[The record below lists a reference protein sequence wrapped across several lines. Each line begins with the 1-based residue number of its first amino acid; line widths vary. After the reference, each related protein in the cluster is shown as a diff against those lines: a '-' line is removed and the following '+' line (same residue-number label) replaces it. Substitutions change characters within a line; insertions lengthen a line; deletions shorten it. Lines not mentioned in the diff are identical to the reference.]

1 MNPFLDKLAEAL
13 LSKYGSDISSLQVVF
28 PSRRAGIYFKKYLS
42 QRIKEPI
49 WSPVTYGISD
59 FIKENSDQL
68 IADDLT
74 LIFELFE
81 VYSKLAEDVTFD
93 KFYPWGEIILRD
105 FDEIDKNLAVAD
117 YLFRILREHKKVEE
131 DFELSVSDID
141 EFYRFWNSFSGKDI
155 SELQNEFI
163 KTWEVLG
170 RVYHDFRSSL
180 VSKNICYEGMAYRK
194 LHEKVRSKEFAT
206 GYSRIIFAGFNQ
218 LNRCE
223 EEIIKGLIKQGL
235 AETYWDADI
244 YYTDDKIQESGKFLR
259 KNFTNLGIKE
269 ILWKNDNLGK
279 TEKHLKIIG
288 APLEISQAKVLGN
301 ELKNLSKEAAANTAI
316 VLPDDN
322 MLISVLHSLPAEI
335 ESFNITMGYSFK
347 NTLLYTL
354 FELLRGLVKN
364 IKGKGELSSYYHKD
378 IISILLHP
386 YIRVSAKDGTDTIMN
401 VINKRNIIYSTAKY
415 IKGFFDNTNEVIN
428 IIFKPC
434 NTAMESLELISEL
447 LTILDNNITQYNGS
461 IYEKEFI
468 YKAYTELNH
477 IKNILTE
484 HSADIDNDT
493 LWNILLERTSA
504 MKVPFTGEPLKG
516 IQVMGLLETRQ
527 LDFDNVFILSVNEGI
542 LPRDVSS
549 SSFIPFALKKAFKL
563 PVSEDTEADEA
574 YYFYR
579 LLQRAKNVTLIYNTE
594 TGVIASGEK
603 SRFIMQVE
611 NELAVKNKN
620 IKFEKFIL
628 QGDIELSKRREIT
641 VDKSP
646 EILEILK
653 KEKQFSAT
661 TLSTYINC
669 PLQFYFKKA
678 AKLKELDSAEEYFT
692 SGAFGSLFHQIMEN
706 FYSEF
711 TGKDVTE
718 GDISKLINR
727 LNHNYD
733 EIWKHACEAG
743 KEYIEFS
750 KITHGKNL
758 LYKGIL
764 QKLLNKVLEED
775 IKETPF
781 KILKIESE
789 ARIDLKIDIKGESIS
804 VPLFGRLDRV
814 DIKDGITRIIDYKT
828 GTVKKSKQSSRSTD
842 EEHIARMFDD
852 IKLKENFQQLF
863 YAMLYLS
870 ENSKAKLQVGI
881 YPLKEISGG
890 VHWFE
895 NEPISGKKKI
905 LFEEKL
911 KGMLSKI
918 FDTSTPFTQTSD
930 TDHCKYCPYIS
941 ICYRD

>member
-1 MNPFLDKLAEAL
+1 MEPFLNKLSAEL
-13 LSKYGSDISSLQVVF
+13 LNKYGSDISSMQVVF

-42 QRIKEPI
+42 ERIREPL
-49 WSPVTYGISD
+49 WSPVTCGVSD

-68 IADDLT
+68 FADDLT
-74 LIFELFE
+74 LIFELYD
-81 VYSKLAEDVTFD
+81 VYKKLAEDVTFD

-105 FDEIDKNLAVAD
+105 FDEIDKNLAEAD

-131 DFELSVSDID
+131 DFELNVSDID

-155 SELQNEFI
+155 SELQQEFI
-163 KTWEVLG
+163 KTWEILG
-170 RVYHDFRSSL
+170 KVYHNFRSSL

-194 LHEKVRSKEFAT
+194 LHEKVKTKKFET
-206 GYSRIIFAGFNQ
+206 GYSKIVFAGFNQ

-223 EEIIKGLIKQGL
+223 GGIFKELVNQGL
-235 AETYWDADI
+235 AETYWDGDK
-244 YYTDDKIQESGKFLR
+244 YYIDDKIQEAGKFLR
-259 KNFTNLGIKE
+259 KNFTDLGINV
-269 ILWKNDNLGK
+269 INWKDDNLGSTK
-279 TEKHLKIIG
+279 KHIKIIG

-301 ELKNLSKEAAANTAI
+301 ELRNLSKEEAANTAI

-322 MLISVLHSLPAEI
+322 MLIPILHSFPAEMGA
-335 ESFNITMGYSFK
+335 FNITMGYSFK
-347 NTLLYTL
+347 DTLLYTL
-354 FELLRGLVKN
+354 FELLRDLVKN
-364 IKGKGELSSYYHKD
+364 TKGKGDQSAYYHKD

-386 YIRVSAKDGTDTIMN
+386 YIRESAKAGADAIIN
-401 VINKRNIIYSTAKY
+401 AINKRNIIYSSAKF
-415 IKGFFDNTNEVIN
+415 IKGFFESTNEIIN
-428 IIFKPC
+428 VIFKPC
-434 NTAMESLELISEL
+434 NTAMESLELVDEL
-447 LTILDNNITQYNGS
+447 LAIVDSNISQNS
-461 IYEKEFI
+461 SSNYEKEFI
-468 YKAYTELNH
+468 NKAYTELNH
-477 IKNILTE
+477 IKDILTE
-484 HSADIDNDT
+484 HSVEIDNET
-493 LWNILLERTSA
+493 LWNILIEHTSA

-516 IQVMGLLETRQ
+516 VQLMGLLETRQ

-611 NELAVKNKN
+611 NELAQKNKN
-620 IKFEKFIL
+620 IKLEKFIL
-628 QGDIELSKRREIT
+628 QGDIELPKRWEIT

-653 KEKQFSAT
+653 NEKQFSAT

-692 SGAFGSLFHQIMEN
+692 SGAFGDLFHQIMEN
-706 FYSEF
+706 LYSEF
-711 TGKDVTE
+711 TGKEVTE
-718 GDISKLINR
+718 GDVSKMLIR
-727 LNHNYD
+727 LNNNYD
-733 EIWKHACEAG
+733 EIWKHACEAN

-750 KITHGKNL
+750 KITQGKNL

-764 QKLLNKVLEED
+764 QKLVKKVLEED
-775 IKETPF
+775 LKETPF
-781 KILKIESE
+781 KVLQIESE
-789 ARIDLKIDIKGESIS
+789 SKLDLTIDLNGESIS
-804 VPLFGRLDRV
+804 VPLYGRLDRV
-814 DIKDGITRIIDYKT
+814 EIKNGTTRIIDYKT
-828 GTVKKSKQSSRSTD
+828 GTVKKSKQSSKSTD
-842 EEHIARMFDD
+842 VEHIASIFND

-863 YAMLYLS
+863 YALLYLN
-870 ENSKAKLQVGI
+870 ENNTAKLQVGI

-895 NEPISGKKKI
+895 NETITNDKKL

-911 KGMLSKI
+911 KDMLSKI
-918 FDTSTPFTQTSD
+918 FDTYTPFTQTSD